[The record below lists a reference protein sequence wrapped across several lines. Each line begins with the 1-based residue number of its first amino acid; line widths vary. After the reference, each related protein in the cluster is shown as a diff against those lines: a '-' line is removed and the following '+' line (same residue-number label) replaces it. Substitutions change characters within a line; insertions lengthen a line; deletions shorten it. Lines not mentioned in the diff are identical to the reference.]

1 MKNGLTFALPKG
13 TLFPDTVRLLY
24 KAGFLKKEEVLLE
37 SRKLVIKDGPYTFII
52 CRPTDIPTF
61 VEHGAAD
68 LGIVGKDVIEEQR
81 REIFELLDLKY
92 GKCHF
97 AVAAPRD
104 NPEVHDLGKLTE
116 VRAASKFP
124 EVTRRFFK
132 GLGVRAE
139 VIKMHGNVELAPLVG
154 LADVIVDLVSTGRT
168 LRENNLIEIT
178 KIMDITAR
186 LVANRVAARVYDREI
201 KTIVKKFKSL
211 VGGEKNEVNLK

>member
-1 MKNGLTFALPKG
+1 MKKGLTFALPKG
-13 TLFPDTVRLLY
+13 NLFPATVSLLY
-24 KAGFLKKEEVLLE
+24 KAGLLKREEILME
-37 SRKLVIKDGPYTFII
+37 SRKLVIQDEFYTFII

-61 VEHGAAD
+61 VEYGAAD

-81 REIFELLDLKY
+81 RDIFELLDLKY

-104 NPEVHDLGKLTE
+104 NPKVHDLGKLTE
-116 VRAASKFP
+116 IKVASKFP

-168 LRENNLIEIT
+168 LRENNLIEVT

-186 LVANRVAARVYDREI
+186 LVANRVTARVYDREVKALI
-201 KTIVKKFKSL
+201 KALKKNF
-211 VGGEKNEVNLK
+211 GGE